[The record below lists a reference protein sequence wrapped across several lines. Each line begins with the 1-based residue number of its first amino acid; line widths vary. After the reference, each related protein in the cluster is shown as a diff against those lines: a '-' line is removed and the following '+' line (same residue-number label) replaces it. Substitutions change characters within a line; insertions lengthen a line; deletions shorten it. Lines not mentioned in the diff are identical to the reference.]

1 MALPTSSE
9 ISATDQSKQI
19 LDTLFGKDW
28 NLWGTGELAGSEG
41 TSTNLTFQIFEAF
54 NTVALAVVAGLF
66 IFTTVLAV
74 VGTAH
79 EGSPMGKK
87 YNAFWTPVRFVCSI
101 AGLAPI
107 FKGLSL
113 FQVVIL
119 ACIGW
124 SINLGN
130 YIYDLGNNY
139 YLKHTGEFEVQPINS
154 NEYLRNVTNDI
165 LKSLT
170 IQAYLKN
177 ERGKNAQIGNNA
189 NWYYDEDFI
198 GTAGEWEYYF
208 TGLRGGSDALGYI
221 IIECASEKPEIMN
234 LCNNNKK
241 AVENAINN
249 LIPLAISLA
258 DPKISSDNIDRQA
271 LYNAEK
277 QLSNDILTGVNQYIN
292 NNQNFKNK
300 LTSYYDSTDELG
312 WVAAGATYW
321 AISWINQETKN
332 LMTSNI
338 DSVFYFNTEDN
349 FLSYT
354 HGLHSNNG
362 ILNRT
367 DNFIAGAYGIQK
379 GIQDFSSFG
388 ESEGFWE
395 AISGYFINAFNKI
408 TIMFIV
414 ESLERSDPIM
424 FLSSIG
430 NQMINIAT
438 GLFALI
444 FGLSIISGP
453 FGQVA
458 ASFGVFAICTPIFLY
473 GIYLA
478 FWLPSIP
485 FIRWVAGLFGWII
498 LVIEALIAAP
508 LWIAAHALPEGEGFA
523 GNHARRGYFLLM
535 AIIIRPALMVA
546 GFFIAI
552 ILINIIGKTIGS
564 IFTLL
569 FNTTSE
575 YAVGIIGTICFIV
588 ILGSVIIMASNK
600 IFGLITWLPDHV
612 SNWIGQQLHSLGEDN
627 DVSTAKS
634 AFSGSTNVLT
644 AGKLSPSSIG
654 IKFGN
659 KNQTKIN
666 EENLR

>member
-1 MALPTSSE
+1 MPLPTSSE
-9 ISATDQSKQI
+9 ILATDQSKQI

-28 NLWGTGELAGSEG
+28 NLWGTGELAGAEG

-113 FQVVIL
+113 FQVAIL

-130 YIYDLGNNY
+130 YIYELGSNY
-139 YLKHTGEFEVQPINS
+139 YLKHTGEFQVQPINS
-154 NEYLRNVTNDI
+154 DEYLRNVSNDI
-165 LKSLT
+165 LKSLS

-177 ERGKNAQIGNNA
+177 ERGSNIEIGSNA
-189 NWYYDEDFI
+189 NWHYDEDII
-198 GTAGEWEYYF
+198 GTDGEWEYIF
-208 TGLRGGSDALGYI
+208 TGLRGKNDALGYI
-221 IIECASEKPEIMN
+221 VVECASEKPAIMN
-234 LCNNNKK
+234 LCNSNKK
-241 AVENAINN
+241 AIENVITS
-249 LIPLAISLA
+249 LIPLASSLA
-258 DPKISSDNIDRQA
+258 NPKISSNSLERQA

-277 QLSNDILTGVNQYIN
+277 TLSNDILSGVNQYIN
-292 NNQNFKNK
+292 NDQSFKNK
-300 LTSYYDSTDELG
+300 LTSYYNSTSELG
-312 WVAAGATYW
+312 WIAAGATYW

-338 DSVFYFNTEDN
+338 DSVFYFNAEDK
-349 FLSYT
+349 FLAYT
-354 HGLHSNNG
+354 YGLQSNNA
-362 ILNRT
+362 ILNRI
-367 DNFIAGAYGIQK
+367 DNFIASAYGIQK
-379 GIQDFSSFG
+379 GIEEFNSFG
-388 ESEGFWE
+388 EAEGFWGSIIGFFTDWLGE
-395 AISGYFINAFNKI
+395 I
-408 TIMFIV
+408 TVPYLV
-414 ESLERSDPIM
+414 EELRNNDPIM
-424 FLSSIG
+424 LLSAIG
-430 NQMINIAT
+430 NQMVNGAI
-438 GLFALI
+438 GLFMLI
-444 FGLSIISGP
+444 FGGSIISGS

-458 ASFGVFAICTPIFLY
+458 ASFGLFAICTPLFLY

-485 FIRWVAGLFGWII
+485 FIRWVSGLFGWII

-552 ILINIIGKTIGS
+552 ISINIIGQTIGA
-564 IFTLL
+564 IFILL
-569 FNTTSE
+569 FNTTSD
-575 YAVGIIGTICFIV
+575 YAIGIIGTICFIV
-588 ILGSVIIMASNK
+588 ILGSVIIMAANK

-627 DVSTAKS
+627 DVSTAKG
-634 AFSGSTNVLT
+634 AFSGSTNIIT
-644 AGKLSPSSIG
+644 AGRINASPLG
-654 IKFGN
+654 VKFGQKNSN
-659 KNQTKIN
+659 KIE